1 MNLANKLKLTA
12 LLDKLTNVVNEAAKN
27 SNNRY
32 ELWSKILNILEIT
45 EVCEVGVWKGDFAKH
60 LLSKVDG
67 IEKYIFVDPWRNL
80 PNWNKP
86 LNVSNVEFEKVRNE
100 AFEKNKLYFDKIKE
114 LRSPTKEAVKQIED
128 ASLDFVYIDGDHT
141 LRGIT
146 IDLISILPKIKKG
159 GLIGGD
165 DFTRNIW
172 QHSDEFDP
180 TEVFPF
186 AIYFAEAND
195 LTIFTLPFNQFLIVD
210 LDLPFKVV
218 DLGNYASLSPSQIY
232 NKPKR

>member
-12 LLDKLTNVVNEAAKN
+12 LLDKLTNVVNEAANN

-32 ELWSKILNILEIT
+32 ELWSKILNILEIK

-114 LRSPTKEAVKQIED
+114 LRSPTFFYFWKNRNK
-128 ASLDFVYIDGDHT
+128 VYCYST
-141 LRGIT
+141 QSM
-146 IDLISILPKIKKG
+146 ISINIYKI
-159 GLIGGD
+159 
-165 DFTRNIW
+165 
-172 QHSDEFDP
+172 E
-180 TEVFPF
+180 
-186 AIYFAEAND
+186 
-195 LTIFTLPFNQFLIVD
+195 
-210 LDLPFKVV
+210 
-218 DLGNYASLSPSQIY
+218 
-232 NKPKR
+232 